1 MRLVVLGVVE
11 EATIGDL
18 ITAVVTNSSIC
29 KAVSVLVTLISV
41 DRAIASLY
49 LVEIEI
55 AYQVRK
61 IIKPGEARLPQAF
74 GGSSCLSSGNSR
86 QSKSSTPI
94 QSVSSRR

>member
-18 ITAVVTNSSIC
+18 ITAVVTYSSIRE
-29 KAVSVLVTLISV
+29 AVSALVALISV
-41 DRAIASLY
+41 ERPIASLY

-61 IIKPGEARLPQAF
+61 IIKPGETRLP
-74 GGSSCLSSGNSR
+74 
-86 QSKSSTPI
+86 
-94 QSVSSRR
+94 

>member
-18 ITAVVTNSSIC
+18 ITAVVTYSSIRE
-29 KAVSVLVTLISV
+29 AVSALVALISV
-41 DRAIASLY
+41 ERPIASLY

-61 IIKPGEARLPQAF
+61 IIKPGDSRLP
-74 GGSSCLSSGNSR
+74 
-86 QSKSSTPI
+86 
-94 QSVSSRR
+94 

>member
-18 ITAVVTNSSIC
+18 ITAVVTYSSIR
-29 KAVSVLVTLISV
+29 KAVSALVALISV
-41 DRAIASLY
+41 ERAIASLY

-61 IIKPGEARLPQAF
+61 II
-74 GGSSCLSSGNSR
+74 
-86 QSKSSTPI
+86 
-94 QSVSSRR
+94 

>member
-18 ITAVVTNSSIC
+18 ITAVVTYSSIR
-29 KAVSVLVTLISV
+29 KAVSVLVALISV
-41 DRAIASLY
+41 ERPIASLY

-61 IIKPGEARLPQAF
+61 IIKPGETRLP
-74 GGSSCLSSGNSR
+74 
-86 QSKSSTPI
+86 
-94 QSVSSRR
+94 